1 MIKFSSS
8 FGQKIFIFR
17 VDFCDNFATLRSA
30 RFCRQTP
37 DRMAV
42 YRQYSDHRA
51 ILAPD
56 QRPRIRPFT
65 PAAAASASTAE
76 PKHGEDTTTGGESIT
91 KQSISIIKSIETKR
105 KQ

>member
-1 MIKFSSS
+1 
-8 FGQKIFIFR
+8 
-17 VDFCDNFATLRSA
+17 
-30 RFCRQTP
+30 
-37 DRMAV
+37 MAV

-65 PAAAASASTAE
+65 PAAAAASTAE
-76 PKHGEDTTTGGESIT
+76 PKYDENTTTGGESIT
-91 KQSISIIKSIETKR
+91 KQSISIIKSIDTKR